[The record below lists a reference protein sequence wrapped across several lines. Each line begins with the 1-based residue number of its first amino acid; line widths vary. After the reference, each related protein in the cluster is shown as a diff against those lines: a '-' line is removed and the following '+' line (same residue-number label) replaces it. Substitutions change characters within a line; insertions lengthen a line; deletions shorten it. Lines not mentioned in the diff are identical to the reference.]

1 MTLKAIGRQENAD
14 SGAAPAQSLARLQ
27 RGRWAPARGGCQTHV
42 TPGHHPGNLL
52 GSVLTSEGPAA
63 PPLGAPGA
71 KAPLPLTPPT
81 PAPRSRLTAGLPR
94 RQAACLPRL
103 GWRGEPPGA
112 RRSQRHNRW
121 TRAHQPAP
129 RALRAPHAPL
139 KTTPYTG
146 LTFTHRVSEEHMTD
160 PMQASDQLRNLSDK
174 KKHQSKKLVNLPRKL
189 RGKWKILHVK
199 IYVQTLTKQKKT
211 KNKSRKELIRHRKSL
226 DIEKRWK

>member
-1 MTLKAIGRQENAD
+1 MATTRKMGPGEGRLPDARD
-14 SGAAPAQSLARLQ
+14 AGPPSWKPAWQRLNK
-27 RGRWAPARGGCQTHV
+27 RGSSCP
-42 TPGHHPGNLL
+42 TPRRSWSKSTVASH
-52 GSVLTSEGPAA
+52 
-63 PPLGAPGA
+63 
-71 KAPLPLTPPT
+71 PPT

-199 IYVQTLTKQKKT
+199 IYVQTLTKQKKQKT
-211 KNKSRKELIRHRKSL
+211 KAGKN
-226 DIEKRWK
+226 